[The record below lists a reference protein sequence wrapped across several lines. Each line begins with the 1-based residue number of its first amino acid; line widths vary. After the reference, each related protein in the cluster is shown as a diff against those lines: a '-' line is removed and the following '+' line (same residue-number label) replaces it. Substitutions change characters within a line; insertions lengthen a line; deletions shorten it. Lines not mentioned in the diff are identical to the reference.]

1 MFSTTVSST
10 ALGQAIWVV
19 GLIAWFIIRYPYAR
33 RARRTATLR
42 RDGTWRERCLLAVA
56 FLGLFAIPVLN
67 LATGWP
73 RALAYTPGYVV
84 VLLGALLFAA
94 GLWLF
99 RRSHKDLGR
108 QWSAALEVREGH
120 QVVRNG
126 VYRSIRHPMYASF
139 WLWAAAQVCLLPNVV
154 AAFSGLV
161 AVAVLFFAR
170 VRFEERMLIDTF
182 GDDYRRYMQETK
194 RIIPGVY

>member
-1 MFSTTVSST
+1 MSSV
-10 ALGQAIWVV
+10 ALGQTIWIV
-19 GLIAWFIIRYPYAR
+19 GIVAWFIIRYPYAR

-42 RDGTWRERCLLAVA
+42 RDGAWRERALLAVA
-56 FLGLFAIPVLN
+56 FLGLFAIPALN

-73 RALAYTPGYVV
+73 RAFAYDQGYGLLVPG
-84 VLLGALLFAA
+84 AALFALS
-94 GLWLF
+94 LWLF

-120 QVVRNG
+120 RVVRNG

-139 WLWAAAQVCLLPNVV
+139 WLWAAAQACLLPNLV
-154 AAFSGLV
+154 AALSGLL
-161 AVAVLFFAR
+161 AVALLFFAR
-170 VRFEERMLIDTF
+170 VNFEERMMIEVF

>member
-1 MFSTTVSST
+1 MSSIV
-10 ALGQAIWVV
+10 LGQTIWVV

-42 RDGTWRERCLLAVA
+42 REGTWRERLLLAIA
-56 FLGLFAIPVLN
+56 FAGLFAIPVLN

-73 RALAYTPGYVV
+73 RAFAHDPGYVCV
-84 VLLGALLFAA
+84 VLGAACFAIS
-94 GLWLF
+94 LWLF

-108 QWSAALEVREGH
+108 QWSASLEVRQDH

-139 WLWAAAQVCLLPNVV
+139 WLWAAAQAFLLPNLV
-154 AAFSGLV
+154 AALSGLV
-161 AVAVLFFAR
+161 AVAILFFTR
-170 VRFEERMLIDTF
+170 IGFEERMLIDAF
-182 GDDYRRYMQETK
+182 GEDYRRYMQETK
-194 RIIPGVY
+194 RIIPGIY

>member
-1 MFSTTVSST
+1 MSSV
-10 ALGQAIWVV
+10 ALGQTIWIV
-19 GLIAWFIIRYPYAR
+19 GIVAWFIIRYPYAR

-42 RDGTWRERCLLAVA
+42 RDGAWRERALLAVA
-56 FLGLFAIPVLN
+56 FLGLFAIPALN
-67 LATGWP
+67 LTTGWP
-73 RALAYTPGYVV
+73 RAFAYDPGYG
-84 VLLGALLFAA
+84 LLVPGAALFALS
-94 GLWLF
+94 LWLF

-120 QVVRNG
+120 RVVRNG

-139 WLWAAAQVCLLPNVV
+139 WLWAAAQACLLPNLV
-154 AAFSGLV
+154 AALSGLL
-161 AVAVLFFAR
+161 AVALLFFAR
-170 VRFEERMLIDTF
+170 VNFEERMMIEAF